1 MRGALRNLVKDRKGA
16 AAAEMA
22 LVAPLL
28 IILMF
33 GAFELG
39 NYFLAEHKVVKS
51 VRDGARFA
59 SRQPFSLYPGC
70 TPSSGLVTDTRNVTR
85 TGRLSGGTGKLPYW
99 TDPATITVTA
109 ACPDPTGAAYQ
120 GIYRDVAGGPP
131 VVTVEATVPYTPLF
145 ASMGL
150 GRVTLNLRA
159 RSQAAV
165 MGI

>member
-1 MRGALRNLVKDRKGA
+1 MRVLHRFAKDRRGA

-22 LVAPLL
+22 LVAPML

-51 VRDGARFA
+51 VRDGARYA
-59 SRQPFSLYPGC
+59 SRQPFVLYAGC
-70 TPSSGLVTDTRNVTR
+70 AIDGDVITRTQNVTR
-85 TGRLSGGTGKLPYW
+85 TGRVADGGTAKLPYW
-99 TDPATITVTA
+99 DDPDSISVTV
-109 ACPDPTGAAYQ
+109 ACPDAAGEDYQ
-120 GIYRDVAGGPP
+120 GIYRDVAGGAL

-145 ASMGL
+145 VSMGL
-150 GRVTLNLRA
+150 GSTTLNLRA

>member
-1 MRGALRNLVKDRKGA
+1 MVRVLHRFAKDRRGA

-22 LVAPLL
+22 LVAPML

-59 SRQPFSLYPGC
+59 SRQPFELYAGC
-70 TPSSGLVTDTRNVTR
+70 TPSTGLVTTTRNVTR
-85 TGRLSGGTGKLPYW
+85 TGRVSGGTAKLPYW
-99 TDPATITVTA
+99 TDPATISVTST
-109 ACPDPTGAAYQ
+109 CPDPTGAAYQ
-120 GIYRDVAGGPP
+120 GIYRNVAGGAP

-150 GRVTLNLRA
+150 GSLTLNLRA
-159 RSQAAV
+159 RSQIAV